1 MDAVEFLQER
11 ERMCRAHNNCVSCPL
26 TGLSCGGIL
35 NVDAERVVGAIEEWS
50 AEHPPKTRQSVFLS
64 HYPNAEVDEDGV
76 LKVCPKVVE
85 GSGYIN
91 SSTCGCMPCAACHKA
106 YWSVEVKEGNT
117 DNA

>member
-1 MDAVEFLQER
+1 MDAVKFVEER
-11 ERMCRAHNNCVSCPL
+11 NRMCDFYKLRCTSCPL
-26 TGLSCGGIL
+26 EGKQCTLFRGLD
-35 NVDAERVVGAIEEWS
+35 VKYTVAAVEAWS
-50 AEHPPKTRQSVFLS
+50 IAHPVKTRQSVFLS

-106 YWSVEVKEGNT
+106 YWSVAVKET
-117 DNA
+117 E